1 MGFFNRLTDFGDR
14 EQVRTYAARISIGV
28 QQIERETNPNNIKS
42 LSIAIRQDV
51 QAMMMYALKL
61 TNESINC
68 LDVNVNGHKIPFPV
82 FLRDLS
88 IQSVEIEKKGGYR
101 IL

>member
-51 QAMMMYALKL
+51 QAMMVYALKL

-68 LDVNVNGHKIPFPV
+68 LDVNGHKIPFPV